1 MPKKEKKEMSSE
13 LETLLGLFNVNVA
26 LSDRVPHFC
35 DKMTVEKT
43 NRIRSEFLNYL
54 ENGWL
59 GEKDFY
65 DSTACSARNE
75 ESARQFFKDVYAY
88 AFEGGEEPDVRDYWN
103 R

>member
-1 MPKKEKKEMSSE
+1 MPEKEKEEISSE
-13 LETLLGLFNVNVA
+13 LETLLGLFNVNAA

-35 DKMTVEKT
+35 DKMTVERT
-43 NRIRSEFLNYL
+43 NRIRSEFLKYL

-65 DSTACSARNE
+65 NSTACSARNE
-75 ESARQFFKDVYAY
+75 KSARQFFWDVYTY
-88 AFEGGEEPDVRDYWN
+88 AFEGGKEPDVRDYWN